1 MKKIK
6 LPARLEKIASFISP
20 QQTFAD
26 IGSDH
31 AYLPCFICLE
41 HEEASG
47 IAGEVREGPYKSACE
62 TIQSYGL
69 EGRIEARLGSGLTI
83 LAKDEVSQVI
93 IAGMG
98 GTLITKIMH
107 ESLNIIA
114 TVDTLIL
121 QPNIDEAEVRMFL
134 VTNGFKI
141 TNEAIVADRGHIYEI
156 IVAKRVSNRVKLSEK
171 ELFFGP
177 ELLKTRC
184 EVFETKWRKRYQSI
198 RQVVRQ
204 IEVAKKETEALDEY
218 RKQLKWIEELFE
230 FD

>member
-6 LPARLEKIASFISP
+6 LPERLKKIASFISP
-20 QQTFAD
+20 QQPFAD

-41 HEEASG
+41 YEEASG

-62 TIQSYGL
+62 TIKAYGL
-69 EGRIEARLGSGLTI
+69 ENRIEARLGSGLTV
-83 LAKDEVSQVI
+83 LLENEVEQVI

-98 GTLITKIMH
+98 GTLITQIMN

-121 QPNIDEAEVRMFL
+121 QPNIDEAEVRFFL
-134 VTNGFKI
+134 MMNRFEI
-141 TNEAIVADRGHIYEI
+141 TDEAIVLDRGHIYEI
-156 IVAKRVSNRVKLSEK
+156 IVAKKISYRMDISEK
-171 ELFFGP
+171 DLYFGP
-177 ELLKTRC
+177 ELLKKSS
-184 EVFETKWRKRYQSI
+184 EVFEAKWRKRYQSI
-198 RQVVRQ
+198 RQIVKQ
-204 IEVAKKETEALDEY
+204 IEAAGRETEALEEY